1 MAVVVRAVAMPG
13 VTLAAVIMGVSRTR
27 AGASPLKTFFLR
39 EIVHQ
44 SDCTRMRPAT
54 HTLDCA
60 LGRGQLREHEVAGRA
75 IMISR
80 FALLRE

>member
-1 MAVVVRAVAMPG
+1 MVRAVAMPG
-13 VTLAAVIMGVSRTR
+13 VTLAAVIMGVSHTR

-44 SDCTRMRPAT
+44 SDCTRMGPPA
-54 HTLDCA
+54 HSLHWEPGRSELRARQA
-60 LGRGQLREHEVAGRA
+60 LKSLRANL
-75 IMISR
+75 R